1 MNWLARLKSGKTLE
15 LDATKT
21 TETIFVVSVAPTMAS
36 LQKSK
41 GVTSAAND
49 SSPAPTL
56 ITATVD
62 IGTIRPPSMS
72 PFFLAASH
80 ALDASIDTA
89 DTSPEL
95 DPDALCWPHSSV
107 MNGAEIDTFSQRL
120 HWFTIKGLDY
130 IEGES
135 LADKLILRD
144 RETDDRSVCLECNN
158 FAGQGAGFWRCG
170 NWQTAGIAIHSRD
183 AHLPADLMVQLQR
196 CAGFTAQPITTHKE
210 PYEHDRH

>member
-1 MNWLARLKSGKTLE
+1 
-15 LDATKT
+15 
-21 TETIFVVSVAPTMAS
+21 
-36 LQKSK
+36 
-41 GVTSAAND
+41 
-49 SSPAPTL
+49 
-56 ITATVD
+56 
-62 IGTIRPPSMS
+62 
-72 PFFLAASH
+72 
-80 ALDASIDTA
+80 
-89 DTSPEL
+89 
-95 DPDALCWPHSSV
+95 

-170 NWQTAGIAIHSRD
+170 NWQTAGIAIHSCD

-210 PYEHDRH
+210 PYEHDQH